1 MTNSSIHLDC
11 RTAPCLLDF
20 GSIFAL
26 APDVRGPQSNF
37 RFPRQTRQINPHG
50 VDEIQ
55 KLDRGWQIRTW
66 CGHPPVPGLGALKS
80 ENLAEFRKSHS
91 IFKTAGSFHLLPSQP
106 SSSTLS
112 SIVLLTHPSNR
123 RVYFITLSVY
133 FDSSA
138 QKQLFLHQRVR
149 KSKKFLSE
157 QVA

>member
-1 MTNSSIHLDC
+1 MNRIGLLQLASTDHCKWSTSMTNSSIHLDC

-80 ENLAEFRKSHS
+80 ENLAEFRNLVVFLKLLVPS
-91 IFKTAGSFHLLPSQP
+91 TCFHPNHRHQHF
-106 SSSTLS
+106 
-112 SIVLLTHPSNR
+112 HPS
-123 RVYFITLSVY
+123 FC
-133 FDSSA
+133 
-138 QKQLFLHQRVR
+138 
-149 KSKKFLSE
+149 
-157 QVA
+157 